1 MVKNLWS
8 INNGAPFPSFFV
20 PFLPRRPTNI
30 EVTMAS
36 LQQMAEEII
45 EKRGGDAYKR
55 AWLERWLSD
64 PDNESEYL
72 SLLLKKELN
81 EAVKKKKDTSKP
93 KAIKL

>member
-1 MVKNLWS
+1 
-8 INNGAPFPSFFV
+8 
-20 PFLPRRPTNI
+20 
-30 EVTMAS
+30 MAT
-36 LQQMAEEII
+36 LQQMADEII

-64 PDNESEYL
+64 PENESEYL

-81 EAVKKKKDTSKP
+81 EAVKKKKDTTKP

>member
-1 MVKNLWS
+1 MGCGLFVSLIPS
-8 INNGAPFPSFFV
+8 FHVGAPHQIKGFV
-20 PFLPRRPTNI
+20 
-30 EVTMAS
+30 MAS
-36 LQQMAEEII
+36 LQQMAEDII

-81 EAVKKKKDTSKP
+81 EAIKKKKDTSKP
-93 KAIKL
+93 KKINL

>member
-1 MVKNLWS
+1 
-8 INNGAPFPSFFV
+8 
-20 PFLPRRPTNI
+20 
-30 EVTMAS
+30 MAT
-36 LQQMAEEII
+36 LQQMADEII

-64 PDNESEYL
+64 PENESEYL

-81 EAVKKKKDTSKP
+81 EAVKKKKDATKP